1 MCGAGVFCGLW
12 LPLFMGALCGS
23 GEVLREI
30 SGVVWLF
37 FVYLLLFSVCSAQL
51 LGGGLW
57 LFVFYVCIVFVF
69 VLVVACAVE
78 GHFFRFFCIG

>member
-1 MCGAGVFCGLW
+1 MFQFTLILCMCGAGVFCGLW

-37 FVYLLLFSVCSAQL
+37 FVCVLLFSVRCALL
-51 LGGGLW
+51 LGGGLG
-57 LFVFYVCIVFVF
+57 LFAFGVCL
-69 VLVVACAVE
+69 VLVVAFSC
-78 GHFFRFFCIG
+78 GL